1 MHRIYNYLTKLSF
14 QKGCLILALYE
25 ITWAIFGFFYKGLI
39 ISELHGSVYYRLV
52 KIVIATLFNV
62 DDNDFISGKW
72 DYLRDYLITIVLN
85 IILFIGV
92 KKRMKRIVAFFLKLF
107 SLNLLLLL
115 VLITTTGI
123 GTIIGAVK
131 YRLGNPLLYYKV
143 ISLVLGSVAED
154 LVRFAP
160 TELFNTLILYS
171 YYKELKETT
180 SIDTVA

>member
-1 MHRIYNYLTKLSF
+1 
-14 QKGCLILALYE
+14 
-25 ITWAIFGFFYKGLI
+25 
-39 ISELHGSVYYRLV
+39 
-52 KIVIATLFNV
+52 
-62 DDNDFISGKW
+62 
-72 DYLRDYLITIVLN
+72 
-85 IILFIGV
+85 
-92 KKRMKRIVAFFLKLF
+92 MKRIVAFFLKLF